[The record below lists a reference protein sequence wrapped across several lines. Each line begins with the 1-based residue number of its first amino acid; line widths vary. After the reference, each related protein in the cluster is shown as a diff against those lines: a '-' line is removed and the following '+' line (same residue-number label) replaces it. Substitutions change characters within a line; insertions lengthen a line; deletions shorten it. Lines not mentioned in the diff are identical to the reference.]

1 MTPIK
6 LALMLYFF
14 MVAHKAACQTLS
26 KTLKSIKTEEV
37 LPVLEIFLSKDSQV
51 EYLLCGS
58 SSCSEACLFFSN
70 DLLRL
75 QLQPVQYDLQHD
87 LSLVA
92 NEADRSVV
100 LALLQVAFL
109 WKCNDQGL
117 GQRVCH
123 VCQILSLIVVREV
136 IILHLRGP
144 VLLGRCQ
151 LQLTS
156 ISSMI
161 VLQTPLFS
169 LRRMVVLCVCL
180 GTVRCLWVS
189 LHWSFDC
196 AAQCSTVFIGS
207 VSLVLLLGIL
217 LNGLV

>member
-75 QLQPVQYDLQHD
+75 WLQSVQHDLQHD
-87 LSLVA
+87 F
-92 NEADRSVV
+92 
-100 LALLQVAFL
+100 ALG
-109 WKCNDQGL
+109 D
-117 GQRVCH
+117 
-123 VCQILSLIVVREV
+123 
-136 IILHLRGP
+136 
-144 VLLGRCQ
+144 
-151 LQLTS
+151 
-156 ISSMI
+156 
-161 VLQTPLFS
+161 
-169 LRRMVVLCVCL
+169 
-180 GTVRCLWVS
+180 
-189 LHWSFDC
+189 
-196 AAQCSTVFIGS
+196 
-207 VSLVLLLGIL
+207 
-217 LNGLV
+217 